1 MKNCQKLSNGTE
13 NGSVLRKDVP
23 QQSNTFNFFFI
34 DLPAG
39 APILIPFNQ
48 LTNRDNKDDL
58 TIDLSQCQ
66 LCKKKMKIDH
76 KDWSHALTNLQIGF
90 IDLVFFYFKQRFDEK
105 KTETSLRM
113 AALASNI
120 RRQEKWE

>member
-1 MKNCQKLSNGTE
+1 MAPKTVLNYEKMFPNNPTLSI
-13 NGSVLRKDVP
+13 
-23 QQSNTFNFFFI
+23 FFFI

-76 KDWSHALTNLQIGF
+76 TL
-90 IDLVFFYFKQRFDEK
+90 
-105 KTETSLRM
+105 
-113 AALASNI
+113 
-120 RRQEKWE
+120 

>member
-1 MKNCQKLSNGTE
+1 MKNCQKSSNGTE
-13 NGSVLRKDVP
+13 NGSELRKDVP
-23 QQSNTFNFFFI
+23 QQSNTLNFFFFI
-34 DLPAG
+34 DLTAG

-76 KDWSHALTNLQIGF
+76 TL
-90 IDLVFFYFKQRFDEK
+90 
-105 KTETSLRM
+105 
-113 AALASNI
+113 
-120 RRQEKWE
+120 